1 VHPEKFLTIGPA
13 INSDVATGW
22 WTGMDMSTPLL
33 LEVAPE
39 IDSNPTNFYRG
50 EGEGVYPGPL
60 GAPPPDPRYRLAL
73 SMSVHPTYFD
83 LAAPLTINWPNSSVC
98 MADLREISGLV
109 EAEDNQSEISFS
121 ILQGTL
127 PWQPVIVGFIHR
139 TDFCHA
145 SG

>member
-1 VHPEKFLTIGPA
+1 
-13 INSDVATGW
+13 
-22 WTGMDMSTPLL
+22 
-33 LEVAPE
+33 
-39 IDSNPTNFYRG
+39 
-50 EGEGVYPGPL
+50 
-60 GAPPPDPRYRLAL
+60 
-73 SMSVHPTYFD
+73 
-83 LAAPLTINWPNSSVC
+83 

-121 ILQGTL
+121 ILQWTL